1 MIVDLFAGPGGWS
14 EGLRMF
20 SPAMHRTEIGFE
32 WDMAACL
39 TRTAAGH
46 RTVRTDIA
54 QFPLEQ
60 FGERV
65 TGLIARP
72 PCQDFSL
79 AGKHAGIDGD
89 RGQLIHQVVRW
100 VEALQPE
107 WVACEQVPPALP
119 VWRDFAEH
127 FRSMGYSAWCGVLNA
142 ANYGVPQ
149 TRKRAFLIAS
159 RTHQVQPPEPT
170 HAKNPEPSL
179 FGELEPWVT
188 MADALGW
195 TIGRVGLARKDDR
208 GTSDDGFRERDWR
221 PVGEPSATLTGIA
234 RSWVFDP
241 NTTPAW
247 TICADVH
254 GAPDPFLSG
263 GQSVRRR
270 IQAGIDAGLWEVNL
284 GAAFTTPGDRSTSYK
299 FNGAERPSA
308 TVTSQTNAWWI
319 TDETKQTIRL
329 TPQDALVLQ
338 SFPHD
343 YPVSGSKTKQFE
355 QIGNAVPPQLAAH
368 VLAAATGTI
377 YTGEQQ

>member
-1 MIVDLFAGPGGWS
+1 MIIDLFAGPGGWS
-14 EGLRMF
+14 EGLRML
-20 SPAMHRTEIGFE
+20 SPAMHQTEIGFE

-54 QFPLEQ
+54 QFPLDQ
-60 FGERV
+60 FGDKV
-65 TGLIARP
+65 TGLIASP

-100 VEALQPE
+100 VEALQPD

-119 VWRDFAEH
+119 VWRDFAEQ

-170 HAKNPEPSL
+170 HQQNPEPSL

-221 PVGEPSATLTGIA
+221 PTDEPSATLTGIA
-234 RSWVFDP
+234 RSWVLNPGATGSDRP
-241 NTTPAW
+241 NLNRRHYTMNEPAPTVAFGHDAAGWMWEQPSTTVMGTNRVANPGHHQHQFPAGR
-247 TICADVH
+247 T
-254 GAPDPFLSG
+254 
-263 GQSVRRR
+263 
-270 IQAGIDAGLWEVNL
+270 
-284 GAAFTTPGDRSTSYK
+284 FTTEQIAAGEVD
-299 FNGAERPSA
+299 
-308 TVTSQTNAWWI
+308 NAGPVA
-319 TDETKQTIRL
+319 IRL
-329 TPQDALVLQ
+329 TPQDALILQ

-355 QIGNAVPPQLAAH
+355 QIGNAVPPRIAAH
-368 VLAAATGTI
+368 VLAAATGTT
-377 YTGEQQ
+377 YTGEPQ